1 MRKTI
6 CFFNSIET
14 WGGGEKWHFEMA
26 TYTSSQNY
34 NTLFYLNKKSILN
47 EKIKSDN
54 VKKEYIKVGNFSYLN
69 LFKVNKVAKV
79 LKDASIDVIV
89 INSSQDMKF
98 AGLAAKKAGVKNI
111 IYRRGSAIPIKN
123 TFINRYFFSSIITNV
138 LANSSATKETINAK
152 NNNIFP
158 KDNIT
163 VIPNGIET
171 QKFLEDFKT
180 IKNVNNEVF
189 TLGNLGRLV
198 KQKNQFFLLEVAKEL
213 KKENFP
219 FKLIIGGEGKLKNDL
234 IKKSEELHLENE
246 VEFVGFVKNP
256 RVFMSKIDV
265 FLLSSLWEGFG
276 YVIAEAMLCEKPV
289 IAFNVSSNPELVVEN
304 KNGFLTELNDVS
316 AFVTKIKELSINK
329 KLISE
334 LGKNGR
340 NKIVTEFDAFLV
352 RERFKNYIDNL

>member
-138 LANSSATKETINAK
+138 M
-152 NNNIFP
+152 
-158 KDNIT
+158 
-163 VIPNGIET
+163 ET